1 MGLWMNF
8 AVEADFA
15 GSARSRRDSGRRY
28 SFVVRLTATE
38 SSTCIWKKS
47 LIESISDLKL

>member
-1 MGLWMNF
+1 MGVWMNF

-15 GSARSRRDSGRRY
+15 VSPRSRGSGTRY

-38 SSTCIWKKS
+38 SNACIWKKS
-47 LIESISDLKL
+47 LIESISDLNF